1 MFLWKLQLPQL
12 HTICWLS
19 GHTSEHYPRLHKSC
33 KTCKPACSHRETSG
47 ATFWSELIK
56 VTSAGGAIGPQRHI
70 WCHILPFFWS
80 MTFLELQNCGYFRK
94 HNQNWPVFVFL
105 TLLCIVLGLCCQIMS
120 RITLFSCQ
128 ILCRESRCFGATF
141 QPREKWLVP
150 QKGFLWGLTT
160 W

>member
-1 MFLWKLQLPQL
+1 MLALQTNKSNMEQGRP
-12 HTICWLS
+12 
-19 GHTSEHYPRLHKSC
+19 HKSC

-80 MTFLELQNCGYFRK
+80 MNFFDLQNCGYFRK
-94 HNQNWPVFVFL
+94 HNQNWPIFVFL

-141 QPREKWLVP
+141 QPLDSQGKLIHGHHFGG
-150 QKGFLWGLTT
+150 QMIAHLN
-160 W
+160 

>member
-1 MFLWKLQLPQL
+1 MEQLSNFWALKIHNSPHRCDRDL
-12 HTICWLS
+12 KPTLFCR
-19 GHTSEHYPRLHKSC
+19 PHKSC

-80 MTFLELQNCGYFRK
+80 MTFFELQNCGYFRK
-94 HNQNWPVFVFL
+94 HNQNWPIFVFL

-150 QKGFLWGLTT
+150 QKGFL
-160 W
+160 